1 MIESVLN
8 VASSAPKAPSSGEGP
23 SLEGA
28 VLRGGGEA
36 APKMKKTVV
45 RPPRDQ
51 PEFTLLSHR
60 KCSNSLFIKV
70 NSSQNPTF
78 DSSY

>member
-1 MIESVLN
+1 MIESVIN
-8 VASSAPKAPSSGEGP
+8 IASSAVKQPPSLKESSSVPSSGGAP

-45 RPPRDQ
+45 RPPGGQ
-51 PEFTLLSHR
+51 PEFKHAPLL
-60 KCSNSLFIKV
+60 V
-70 NSSQNPTF
+70 EAEA
-78 DSSY
+78 